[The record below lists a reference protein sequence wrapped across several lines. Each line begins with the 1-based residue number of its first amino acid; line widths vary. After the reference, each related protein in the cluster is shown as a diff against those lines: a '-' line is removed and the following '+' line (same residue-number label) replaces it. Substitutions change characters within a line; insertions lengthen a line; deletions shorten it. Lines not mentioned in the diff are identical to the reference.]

1 MINNLIFKAA
11 FNNTFGF
18 WINAK
23 MKDLDTSMQGGYK
36 VNKVMASRELGSTG
50 LRGTLFYDKILSP
63 TVEPDP
69 DNAGGGKLQL
79 TSRPSLGGFF
89 YPATALI

>member
-1 MINNLIFKAA
+1 
-11 FNNTFGF
+11 
-18 WINAK
+18 
-23 MKDLDTSMQGGYK
+23 MQWGYK
-36 VNKVMASRELGSTG
+36 LTNLWQSRELGSTG

-79 TSRPSLGGFF
+79 LSRPSLGGFF
-89 YPATALI
+89 YPATALIRKTRINSST

>member
-1 MINNLIFKAA
+1 
-11 FNNTFGF
+11 
-18 WINAK
+18 
-23 MKDLDTSMQGGYK
+23 
-36 VNKVMASRELGSTG
+36 MASRELGSTG

-79 TSRPSLGGFF
+79 TRRPSLGVFLSRNGPHFKNPHKF
-89 YPATALI
+89 YS

>member
-1 MINNLIFKAA
+1 
-11 FNNTFGF
+11 
-18 WINAK
+18 
-23 MKDLDTSMQGGYK
+23 
-36 VNKVMASRELGSTG
+36 MASRELGSTG

-89 YPATALI
+89 IPQRPSFEKPAQILQLNLPGLRCCLEKSVFAGIG